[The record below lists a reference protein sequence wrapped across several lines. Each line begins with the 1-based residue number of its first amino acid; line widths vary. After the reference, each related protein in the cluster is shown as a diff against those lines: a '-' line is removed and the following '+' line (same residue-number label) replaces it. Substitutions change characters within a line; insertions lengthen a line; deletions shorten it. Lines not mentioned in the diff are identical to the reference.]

1 MTPAQQ
7 DLPRNATSLP
17 DPATPLR
24 SMALTPTYL
33 LRTPT
38 VCDVGSQPLTIYGD
52 LSTLASED
60 AVLQF
65 RQDFTATSAGST
77 YAIFM
82 LSTSGVTLDENHTL
96 VLNWEACGTGSEFGY
111 TLNTHLTVSIEY
123 QGATWVPIHEVD
135 SDSRSIARTYG
146 WQEYEIPQPHSDYVI
161 GDEIQVK
168 FELSHQLSQPRTWT
182 QRLYL
187 YWFLLEIRKD
197 VSLNQ
202 INASSIALHS
212 PGFTATGNAAD
223 LYAED
228 AVTYYVERPAD
239 PGGETSRVQFTVT
252 YDLGYYGID
261 TLLGLRFTHYD
272 WFHTTG
278 AITTT
283 YQGKISV
290 IGASTNMSLCYIR
303 DSVADPTT
311 PDVQHATSLISGDW
325 VVNQSIS
332 FLYDI
337 SYSVTG
343 PAILYA
349 HVDWASLEIVRYPD
363 PVIVPTLLNA
373 TIYASQSFWL
383 NVSCL
388 DGRAPITEIRLGPWD
403 ELVGTAE
410 GNYLHSR
417 FMGSVGTFA
426 LNLTLRD
433 ADGNTFTAL
442 VGNLTVLHRPISI
455 ALFLSED
462 PYYQEVQLYLTMRD
476 ILSNNPLALYPFSKT
491 ILKNG
496 SWFRQ
501 QDHQTD
507 PSGNFYIQEPVIDYL
522 RWNYTAIIDT
532 IETSVYAATSVR
544 ASIILSDCT
553 PFPSI
558 DDLTYGLPLKASDQM
573 ILDYSVQCQAP
584 LDELWL
590 CRNHSL
596 YWSLPID
603 LGTHNFTFQDEA
615 GIWEYYLY
623 ANAQG
628 YEGYS
633 SQIYTN
639 ISHLDTTLVLD
650 SSLDMGSHSIVLDID
665 LVDELNRSC
674 PNVPL
679 TLTIYDFGEVFYQE
693 NVITGLSGVMLIIHF
708 DQYLDHAFSIQIVSE
723 STSLYEGAI
732 LTAGNLS
739 YDGYPLYAVIGI
751 GVAVGVVSVVLSLIK
766 RRLRP

>member
-1 MTPAQQ
+1 M
-7 DLPRNATSLP
+7 
-17 DPATPLR
+17 
-24 SMALTPTYL
+24 
-33 LRTPT
+33 
-38 VCDVGSQPLTIYGD
+38 GSQPLTIYGD

-77 YAIFM
+77 YVVFT

-96 VLNWEACGTGSEFGY
+96 VLNWEACGIGSEFGY

-135 SDSRSIARTYG
+135 SNSQSIARTYG
-146 WQEYEIPQPHSDYVI
+146 WHEHTIPQPYSDYVI

-202 INASSIALHS
+202 INASSITLYS
-212 PGFTATGNAAD
+212 PGFTTSGNASALLSED
-223 LYAED
+223 SATYYAERT
-228 AVTYYVERPAD
+228 AES
-239 PGGETSRVQFTVT
+239 GSETGRVQFAVT
-252 YDLGYYGID
+252 YDLGYYGIE
-261 TLLGLRFTHYD
+261 TLLGLRFTHHD

-283 YQGKISV
+283 YEGKIHV
-290 IGASTNMSLCYIR
+290 MGASFNMSLCYIR
-303 DSVADPTT
+303 DSMADPTT

-349 HVDWASLEIVRYPD
+349 HVDWASLEIVRHPD

-388 DGRAPITEIRLGPWD
+388 DGKAPITEIRLGPWD
-403 ELVGTAE
+403 ELIGTAE

-417 FMGSVGTFA
+417 FMGSAGTFA

-433 ADGNTFTAL
+433 ADGNTYTAPA
-442 VGNLTVLHRPISI
+442 GDLTVLHRPISI

-522 RWNYTAIIDT
+522 GWNYTVIIDT
-532 IETSVYAATSVR
+532 VETSVYEATSVR

-558 DDLTYGLPLKASDQM
+558 DDLIYGLPLKASDQM
-573 ILDYSVQCQAP
+573 LLDYSVQCQAP

-596 YWSLPID
+596 YWPLPTN

-623 ANAQG
+623 ANARG

-633 SQIYTN
+633 TPIYTN
-639 ISHLDTTLVLD
+639 ISHLDTMLVLD
-650 SSLDMGSHSIVLDID
+650 SSLDMGSHSIVMDIE

-674 PNVPL
+674 PGVPL
-679 TLTIYDFGEVFYQE
+679 TVTIYDFGEVFYQE
-693 NVITGLSGVMLIIHF
+693 NVITGMGGVMLITHF
-708 DQYLDHAFSIQIVSE
+708 DPYLDHAFTVQIISE

-739 YDGYPLYAVIGI
+739 YDGYPLYTVIGI
-751 GVAVGVVSVVLSLIK
+751 LVAVGVVSVVLSLIR
-766 RRLRP
+766 RRLRPQ